1 MDENSVHLEIALSQ
15 ILNTVRLMSIYE
27 QKVHQDLSTKK
38 LIDLIQKVLNWVAYP
53 KIQISPS
60 QAKILMELSL
70 SIIAERRS

>member
-15 ILNTVRLMSIYE
+15 ILHTVRLMSIYE

>member
-27 QKVHQDLSTKK
+27 QKVHQDLSTKR

-60 QAKILMELSL
+60 QARILMELSL